1 MKGVALGL
9 LLLFT
14 VFPAAAIAQ
23 SAASSEQTAADR
35 AVETAPWQIEGW
47 YVFTSVY
54 TRHFDPEEDHNDHQ
68 NLLGLELWMNN
79 RWLFGFSAFDNSFDQ
94 NSQYLYVGYRWELFD
109 SPHWYLK
116 LTGGLL
122 HGYKEPYE
130 DKIPLNGLGVA
141 PAVVP
146 TLGFRYRS
154 WNTEVSVAGTSA
166 VVVTTGITF

>member
-9 LLLFT
+9 LLIFTLFP
-14 VFPAAAIAQ
+14 VAAIAQ
-23 SAASSEQTAADR
+23 SAAYSEQAAER
-35 AVETAPWQIEGW
+35 AVETGPWQVEGW
-47 YVFTSVY
+47 YAFTSVY
-54 TRHFDPEEDHNDHQ
+54 TRHFDPEPDHNNDQ

-79 RWLFGFSAFDNSFDQ
+79 RWLFGFSAFDNSFGQ
-94 NSQYLYVGYRWELFD
+94 NSQYLYVGYRWDLFD

-141 PAVVP
+141 PAIVP
-146 TLGFRYRS
+146 TFGFRYRS